1 MSADVFIS
9 FATPDRRVALTLCQ
23 ALEGRGF
30 KCWISA
36 RDILP
41 GENFQSAIVKAIRGA
56 KIMLLVFT
64 ANSNNSEEMNK
75 ELALASQSR
84 LVVVPLRIEDVA
96 PSDAFAYEF
105 ATRQWIDFFADWE
118 LAIQQLGA
126 RIEAATQVATATA
139 ADAREPVAEA
149 AAAETIEA
157 APEPRSFATESDD
170 AAPLE
175 AEPAA
180 ETPARPARRGLFVA
194 AAVAAVAAVALGVV
208 AANMLKP
215 EPPKSGMRAMEI
227 VRPVAPPPELQKV
240 SVDAAAPAA
249 PADAAAAAPKPKHKK
264 AMEKVRDNDV
274 PY

>member
-1 MSADVFIS
+1 
-9 FATPDRRVALTLCQ
+9 LCQ

-30 KCWISA
+30 RCWISA

-64 ANSNNSEEMNK
+64 ANSNNSDEMNK
-75 ELALASQSR
+75 ELALASQSK

-118 LAIQQLGA
+118 LAIQQLAA
-126 RIEAATQVATATA
+126 RIEAATQVAA
-139 ADAREPVAEA
+139 AAPAPAEAFEPVEDAAIAEA
-149 AAAETIEA
+149 IEA
-157 APEPRSFATESDD
+157 EPASVAEPRSFAAASDD
-170 AAPLE
+170 AAILDV
-175 AEPAA
+175 EPAVD
-180 ETPARPARRGLFVA
+180 PPVRPVRRGLFVA
-194 AAVAAVAAVALGVV
+194 AGVAAVVAVALGVV

-240 SVDAAAPAA
+240 SVDAAPAA
-249 PADAAAAAPKPKHKK
+249 PVDAAPKPAPKHKK

-274 PY
+274 PF